1 MKNAIATKNAPG
13 AIGPYSQ
20 AIATDTMI
28 YTSGQLGLTPDE
40 RIVVG
45 QMVVDA
51 KDIVVP
57 ASRSGREE
65 RVITRYRVG
74 HLIEFLLVHDFIMGG

>member
-28 YTSGQLGLTPDE
+28 YTSGQLGLTP
-40 RIVVG
+40 
-45 QMVVDA
+45 
-51 KDIVVP
+51 
-57 ASRSGREE
+57 
-65 RVITRYRVG
+65 
-74 HLIEFLLVHDFIMGG
+74 

>member
-28 YTSGQLGLTPDE
+28 YTSGQLGLTPE
-40 RIVVG
+40 GVLY
-45 QMVVDA
+45 A
-51 KDIVVP
+51 F
-57 ASRSGREE
+57 AEGRAVAEKHQ
-65 RVITRYRVG
+65 G
-74 HLIEFLLVHDFIMGG
+74 CP